1 MWAIDRNIQESGDSW
16 QYFLYLRQPS
26 ADKRPPFAVAWIQ
39 LASKQHQ
46 YHNPRQRTQVDPKRS
61 PVNMFSAQMATGTFL
76 QLRKKSIVI
85 GSFLL

>member
-1 MWAIDRNIQESGDSW
+1 MTSESFNCLSGDTW
-16 QYFLYLRQPS
+16 QYYLYLRQPS
-26 ADKRPPFAVAWIQ
+26 ADKRSPFAVAWIQ